1 MGIGKKTKNYL
12 RPAIFIDR
20 DGVLND
26 VVDRG
31 EDFFVQGKKVRR
43 TAPFRY
49 DEFHLKSGV
58 PETLEQ
64 IGNLGFLRILV
75 TNQPDIAYG
84 TMTPKEHER
93 IMADVKKLPLDDIF
107 VCLHG
112 RNDNC
117 ECKKP
122 KPGMLL
128 QAAKKWDID
137 LASSYIVGDGKGD
150 MEAGRAAGCATILI
164 KTDYN
169 EGTEANMYIDNLA
182 EILTVIKK
190 QNQLIE

>member
-1 MGIGKKTKNYL
+1 MNTKKQ
-12 RPAIFIDR
+12 AIFIDR

-26 VVDRG
+26 IVDRG

-58 PETLEQ
+58 FEALEQ
-64 IGNLGFLRILV
+64 IGKLGFLRVLV
-75 TNQPDIAYG
+75 TNQPDIAYK
-84 TMTPKEHER
+84 TMTEAEHER

-117 ECKKP
+117 DCKKP

-164 KTDYN
+164 KTEYN
-169 EGTEANMYIDNLA
+169 EGTEADMYIDNFTEAPAVLKNK
-182 EILTVIKK
+182 ISPIK
-190 QNQLIE
+190 